1 LKYVHPALR
10 TLEQNLADL
19 SLGVIYY
26 MLFEMNNLQTQN
38 SMGKVGNS
46 SRGRGQ
52 RRRFT
57 LKGSP
62 PSSCDKDES
71 YCTLWVLL
79 LLMMQMD
86 VKSMVLGH
94 ILTLSYNLNLERS
107 LLPNVAPKWTST
119 MLIEIFIP

>member
-1 LKYVHPALR
+1 MEIAQEGGDK
-10 TLEQNLADL
+10 D
-19 SLGVIYY
+19 G
-26 MLFEMNNLQTQN
+26 NN
-38 SMGKVGNS
+38 

-79 LLMMQMD
+79 LMQMD

-94 ILTLSYNLNLERS
+94 ILTLPCNQNLERS

-119 MLIEIFIP
+119 TLIEIFTP